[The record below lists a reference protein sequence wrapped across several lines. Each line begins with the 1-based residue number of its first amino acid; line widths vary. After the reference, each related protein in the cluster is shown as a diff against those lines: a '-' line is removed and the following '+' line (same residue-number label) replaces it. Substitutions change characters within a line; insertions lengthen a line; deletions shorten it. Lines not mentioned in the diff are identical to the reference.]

1 MKEEEREEKWGK
13 REEEKVLMG
22 KGAGGVKED
31 MKDLPN
37 LYV

>member
-1 MKEEEREEKWGK
+1 MKEEEREEKRGK
-13 REEEKVLMG
+13 REERKGLMG